1 MHLIDHSTAAPG
13 GLFTEGNP
21 LTGTEATIVT
31 ADWLNAV
38 QLEVANAVEGAGL
51 ELEKA
56 DNTQLLQAIQAL
68 IVANMPSGFTTGDL
82 ILTMRNTA
90 AAGWIVC
97 DDGTIGSAASAATS
111 RANADTEALFTLL
124 WNNVGNTY
132 APVSGGRGASAAA
145 DFAANKTIGMT
156 KLLGR
161 ALAIAGNGSGLTA
174 RSIGETQGAETH
186 LLTAAE
192 IPAHNHKINDAFP
205 IIEGAGWSRC
215 LDTGDAARA
224 VTRGSV
230 NTQNNAGGGGAHNNM
245 QPTAFVYAHIKL

>member
-31 ADWLNAV
+31 ADWLNSV

-68 IVANMPSGFTTGDL
+68 IAAAATFQTGDFV
-82 ILTMRNTA
+82 LTMRSTA
-90 AAGWIVC
+90 SASWIVC
-97 DDGTIGSAASAATS
+97 DDGTIGSAASGATS
-111 RANADTEALFTLL
+111 RANADTEALFTLI
-124 WNNVGNTY
+124 WNNASNTY

-145 DFAANKTIGMT
+145 DFAANKSIGLT
-156 KLLGR
+156 KMLGR
-161 ALAIAGNGSGLTA
+161 ALAVAGNGSGLSA
-174 RSIGETQGAETH
+174 RAVGETLGEETH

-215 LDTGDAARA
+215 VDAGDATRP

-230 NTQNNAGGGGAHNNM
+230 STQNNTGGGGAHNNM
-245 QPTAFVYAHIKL
+245 QPTSFVYAHIKL